1 MYQVNLGD
9 NILYYPGSEDAVIYD
24 TDLGE
29 DVGLA
34 GEFSF
39 KVPSQNPVYAQL
51 SNGAIV
57 TIYKDGKEYWR
68 GEIKDI
74 KTDFAK
80 VASVYCLED
89 LSWLGDEFMTP
100 AKVTNET
107 YAQRF
112 QAAITAYNANRAADR
127 QFTAGYIT
135 NVTSSNTCFWATEY
149 EWSILDSLRECIC
162 KDNGFIRVRRVTSGG
177 VVTRYI
183 DIVSLADYGV
193 QATQPIQYGF
203 NLLDYVKDSDFGNL
217 TNVLTPYG
225 DELDSEVY
233 DEYNAR
239 LQGTTITSADSVTA
253 YGRHAK
259 AVIFDGVTDLT
270 TLNNLA
276 AAYLSRYCQPQL
288 TMEVKAVDLAGI
300 ESVDAIKLGDS
311 VRIVAPPFAIDQW
324 LYLTNIKRDIQ
335 NIDKNTITLSGDVIK
350 NRTITAQTISAADAV
365 KDMPSESS
373 ILNAAKRNALALL
386 EGADGGIIT
395 FDTNSSDQLIEQRI
409 ANNAILD
416 DATKAWR
423 WNINGLA
430 YLSRPNTSSP
440 WSVVSAITM
449 DGAIVADFIT
459 AGTMSADR
467 IRGGTLELGGYNNQK
482 GRMDVYDS
490 SGYKTGYYDND
501 GFFLK
506 SYSAYN
512 YYKSCIYTELNSSN
526 ADLRF
531 GRISYSAEDRSSV
544 YEYAAISFR
553 YDSSEYDWGMVI
565 TSPDF
570 INISSGNGSGA
581 SINLKS
587 NGDLEL
593 NGDVI
598 IADGY
603 TGTFEVMTSGGGYAI
618 LVFRNGVLV

>member
-24 TDLGE
+24 TSLGE

-39 KVPSQNPVYAQL
+39 KVPSQNPAYSLLA
-51 SNGAIV
+51 NGATV
-57 TIYKDGKEYWR
+57 TIYKDEKEFWR

-74 KTDFAK
+74 KTDFNK
-80 VASVYCLED
+80 VANVYCLED
-89 LSWLGDEFMTP
+89 LSWLGDEFLTP
-100 AKVTNET
+100 AKVMNDT
-107 YAQRF
+107 YAQRL
-112 QAAITAYNANRAADR
+112 QACINAYNLNRGADR

-135 NVTSSNTCFWATEY
+135 NVTSTDTCLWETEY

-162 KDNGFIRVRRVTSGG
+162 KDNGYIRVRRVTSGG

-203 NLLDYVKDSDFGNL
+203 NLLDYVKDSDYEDL
-217 TNVLTPYG
+217 VNVLTPYG

-233 DEYNAR
+233 EEYNAR
-239 LQGTTITSADSVTA
+239 LQGTTITNAESVTA

-259 AVIFDGVTDLT
+259 AVIFDGVTELT

-276 AAYLSRYCQPQL
+276 ASYLSRYCQPQL

-300 ESVDAIKLGDS
+300 ENVDAIKLGDS

-324 LYLTNIKRDIQ
+324 LYLTKINRDIQ
-335 NIDKNTITLSGDVIK
+335 NIDKNTITLSGHVEQGK
-350 NRTITAQTISAADAV
+350 TITAQTINAVDAM

-386 EGADGGIIT
+386 EGADGGYVT
-395 FDTNSSDQLIEQRI
+395 FDTDSSDRITELRI
-409 ANNAILD
+409 ANNLD
-416 DATKAWR
+416 YDSATKAWR
-423 WNINGLA
+423 WNINGLG
-430 YLSRPNTSSP
+430 YLSRPNASSP
-440 WSVVSAITM
+440 WSVVTAATM

-459 AGTMSADR
+459 TGTMLADR

-482 GRMDVYDS
+482 GLMNIYDS
-490 SGYKTGYYDND
+490 SSNKTGYYDND

-531 GRISYSAEDRSSV
+531 GRISSSAEERSSV

-553 YDSSEYDWGMVI
+553 YDSSEYDWGLVI

-570 INISSGNGSGA
+570 ITISSGNGSGA

-603 TGTFEVMTSGGGYAI
+603 TGTFEVMTSGGGYAT
-618 LVFRNGVLV
+618 LVFQNGVLI